1 MIFDLLISME
11 TQLTW
16 YGHAAFKTKTST
28 GKILLIDPW
37 IENPAFPRGRD
48 ELANLDHVDLIL
60 LTHGH
65 GDHVGNTVEIGKR
78 TGASLVANFDLNAA
92 MVSALEYPESQAGH
106 ETAGH
111 LGGELSLLD
120 GEVKVQFVPAWHGSS
135 IQKEQN
141 ATPVYAGNPTGLII
155 TLRDGP
161 TIYHTGDT
169 DLFSDMA
176 LVKRFHKI
184 DVMLVCIGD
193 HFTMGPAR
201 AAEAVKLVSP
211 KTVIPMHYGTFSVL
225 TGTPKMFERELKRRK
240 VKAQMRVMEIG
251 ETIALGKR

>member
-1 MIFDLLISME
+1 VLFDFLISME

-16 YGHAAFKTKTST
+16 YGHAAFKIKTAT

-37 IENPAFPRGRD
+37 VTNPVFARGKD
-48 ELANLDHVDLIL
+48 ELASLDHVDLIF

-78 TGASLVANFDLNAA
+78 TGASLVSNFDLNAA
-92 MVSALEYPESQAGH
+92 IVSTLGYPESQAGNG
-106 ETAGH
+106 TTGH

-120 GEVKVQFVPAWHGSS
+120 GEVMVQFVPAWHGSS
-135 IQKEQN
+135 VQKEEN
-141 ATPVYAGNPTGLII
+141 APPVYAGNPTGLII
-155 TLRDGP
+155 ALRDGP

-193 HFTMGPAR
+193 HYTMGPAR
-201 AAEAVKLVSP
+201 AAEAVKLVTP
-211 KTVIPMHYGTFSVL
+211 KTVIPMHYGTFPVQ
-225 TGTPKMFERELKRRK
+225 TGTPELFERELKTRK
-240 VKAQMRVMEIG
+240 LKSKLWVMKIG
-251 ETIALGKR
+251 ETIAL